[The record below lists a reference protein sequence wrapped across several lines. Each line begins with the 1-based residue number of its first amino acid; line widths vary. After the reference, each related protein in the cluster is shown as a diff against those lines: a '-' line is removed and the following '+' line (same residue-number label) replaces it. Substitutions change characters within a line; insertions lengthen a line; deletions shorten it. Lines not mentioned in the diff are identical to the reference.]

1 MSDADYQWPDVTRA
15 QLLAGL
21 AATRDADQD
30 DRFARLLHI
39 HTTTEEDA

>member
-1 MSDADYQWPDVTRA
+1 MSADPHQWPEVTRA

-30 DRFARLLHI
+30 DRFARLLHN
-39 HTTTEEDA
+39 HTITEGDA